1 MSEEKKPFTVTDRR
15 HFTREG
21 EVRAGEEPARPET
34 NPPPGRTAVE
44 EPRPAPAPPP
54 PPAPAAAAPA
64 APPRRPA
71 PPAPPAPPVAEESY
85 EPPSITRPDDLGGG
99 PGETLDFVG
108 LLLSLGTQASMML
121 GMSAPPGQ
129 RPAAPDLHGARS
141 IIGLLEVLRDKTEG
155 RRTAE
160 EEEVLQGLLYE
171 LRMQYVALARKGGP

>member
-21 EVRAGEEPARPET
+21 DVRAGEAPAPPET
-34 NPPPGRTAVE
+34 PPDRAAAVE
-44 EPRPAPAPPP
+44 EPRRASAPPAAPHPAPPP
-54 PPAPAAAAPA
+54 LSAAYQAAEDAYSAPS
-64 APPRRPA
+64 
-71 PPAPPAPPVAEESY
+71 VA
-85 EPPSITRPDDLGGG
+85 RPDDIGGG

-121 GMSAPPGQ
+121 GLS
-129 RPAAPDLHGARS
+129 AAPGARPGPPDLGGARS

>member
-21 EVRAGEEPARPET
+21 EVRAGDEPAQPT
-34 NPPPGRTAVE
+34 PPPGRTAVE
-44 EPRPAPAPPP
+44 EARPAPPP
-54 PPAPAAAAPA
+54 PPPPPVAAAPPSVPPRK
-64 APPRRPA
+64 APPEADP
-71 PPAPPAPPVAEESY
+71 SY
-85 EPPSITRPDDLGGG
+85 EPPSITRPDDLGSG
-99 PGETLDFVG
+99 PGDTLDFVG

-121 GMSAPPGQ
+121 GLSAAPGQ
-129 RPAAPDLHGARS
+129 RPAAPDLQGARS

>member
-21 EVRAGEEPARPET
+21 EVRAGEA
-34 NPPPGRTAVE
+34 AVE
-44 EPRPAPAPPP
+44 EPRPAPAAPA
-54 PPAPAAAAPA
+54 APAAAAPA
-64 APPRRPA
+64 PAAAAAPAPARPA
-71 PPAPPAPPVAEESY
+71 PPPRAPAPAAPAADASY
-85 EPPSITRPDDLGGG
+85 EAPSISRPDDIGGG

-129 RPAAPDLHGARS
+129 RPAAPDLQGARS